1 MLIYKPTSMGVAPTI
16 HPDLQYLSLYQH
28 VKECITAICD
38 YQFDRGRC
46 VVPTGGGKTAIE
58 AYSLML
64 KGFSKD
70 FKVHLVLA
78 PRIVLLNQLIKEYRK
93 YIGNGYLAMCF
104 HSGKLEQDYQEVK
117 WEETATTSTDVIASQ
132 IIRAQ
137 AMGRNLVIFST
148 YHSAWKLV
156 DMHFGMIIADESQY
170 CVSENYFET
179 ITNLRAEFKLF
190 CTATEKHI
198 STTNLGRGLNNETVF
213 GPVIPGAS
221 VPAATLIERGI
232 IVPPRVHIMSGTK
245 ASQNRSASTVVD
257 ETIRIAKHQHQL
269 TIADGMPYSKI
280 LFAMD
285 GTDDIRK
292 IIASIAQ
299 IKQALPTHRIFTIMS
314 NEKYG
319 AMIDGSK
326 TICVTQGNQV
336 WQNKISR
343 GTFFKE
349 LRETDNALIFHYDII
364 SEGIDIDGITGVVIN
379 RNMTLSKLLQTI
391 GRAVRIFKAAP
402 HLKPQAWVTVPVING
417 DVENEAW
424 VKSVLS
430 DIRTSFDIR
439 AEEIKFTSDEGPGVD
454 DDEGLGNMFSNP
466 NLKTLQTKITNVLH
480 EIEDGLYWKKL
491 DEMTPDEL
499 IEWALQG
506 TKTLQRTE
514 VDQ

>member
-1 MLIYKPTSMGVAPTI
+1 MVINQPTSVSEI
-16 HPDLQYLSLYQH
+16 HPALEHLSLYLH
-28 VKECITAICD
+28 VKQAITGICD

-58 AYSLML
+58 AYSLLL
-64 KGFSKD
+64 KGLSPD
-70 FKVHLVLA
+70 FKIHLVMA

-93 YIGNGYLAMCF
+93 YIGSGYLAMCF

-117 WEETATTSTDVIASQ
+117 WEETATTSLEVIASQ
-132 IIRAQ
+132 TVRAQ
-137 AMGRNLVIFST
+137 SMGRNLVIFST
-148 YHSAWKLV
+148 YHSAWKLT
-156 DMHFGMIIADESQY
+156 DLSFGMVIADESQY

-190 CTATEKHI
+190 CTATEKHVV
-198 STTNLGRGLNNETVF
+198 TTDLGRGLNNETVF

-221 VPAATLIERGI
+221 ISAAELIERGI
-232 IVPPRVHIMSGTK
+232 IVPPRLHVMNASK
-245 ASQNRSASTVVD
+245 ASRNKNSSTVVD
-257 ETIRIAKHQHQL
+257 ESIRIAEHQHQL

-292 IIASIAQ
+292 IIASIDK
-299 IKQALPTHRIFTIMS
+299 IKKALPTHRIFTIMS

-319 AMIDGSK
+319 AMIDGEK
-326 TICVTQGNQV
+326 MIKVQQGSQI
-336 WQNKISR
+336 WENKISR

-379 RNMTLSKLLQTI
+379 RNMNLSKLLQTI
-391 GRAVRIFKAAP
+391 GRAVRIYKANP
-402 HLKPQAWVTVPVING
+402 NLKPQAWVTVTVIDG
-417 DVENEAW
+417 DIENEAW

-430 DIRTSFDIR
+430 DIRSSFEIR
-439 AEEIKFTSDEGPGVD
+439 AEEIKFTSDDGPGTED
-454 DDEGLGNMFSNP
+454 DDGLGNMFGDP
-466 NLKTLQTKITNVLH
+466 NLKTLQTRITDVLH
-480 EIEDGLYWKKL
+480 EVEDGLYWKKL
-491 DEMTPDEL
+491 DEMSPDEL
-499 IEWALQG
+499 IQWALESHKNKQKS
-506 TKTLQRTE
+506 T